1 MESFALILVLVL
13 IAGVFLAILLVALG
27 RAHLAGVVKWAG
39 IITAV
44 GAIAVTALSL
54 IDPLLN
60 DRTTVAILLTPFQ
73 PHPAPGITLQGMTAT
88 IVGGGVD
95 RATLTLAGLSWETRL
110 LLVTSWVIQCAMWV
124 AISWVAVRLAS
135 SLEDGDIFRDC
146 ARTIAKVASIVAVG
160 GLLGSILGDLGA
172 WRAGVEALE
181 HSGGGADGAIA
192 ALDPFDNLAQYGWPE
207 PYGFLVNIPFWPL
220 AALLGLALIAAA
232 FSAGHQLRQDTQG
245 LV

>member
-60 DRTTVAILLTPFQ
+60 DRTTVAICSPL
-73 PHPAPGITLQGMTAT
+73 PAPPCSGHHLQGMTAT

-135 SLEDGDIFRDC
+135 SLEDGDIFRDG

-172 WRAGVEALE
+172 WRAGVGALE

-207 PYGFLVNIPFWPL
+207 PRLPGEHPFWLL
-220 AALLGLALIAAA
+220 AAAGLALIAAVQRRA
-232 FSAGHQLRQDTQG
+232 PAALDRVWSDATR
-245 LV
+245 